1 MSANAQ
7 TLRQIIDS
15 GEFIVAPGVFEMISA
30 RVADKMGFKALY
42 MTGYGA
48 TASFLG
54 LPDAGIATYSEMVDC
69 AGRIARGT
77 STPLIADA
85 DTGYG
90 GLLNV
95 HRTIQGYEAAG
106 VQGIQIEDQVTPKK
120 CGHTLGREVVP
131 LAEMVQKIQVAC
143 DARSKEDTLIIART
157 DSRTDHGL
165 DEALRRGEAFA
176 KAGADVVF
184 IESPE
189 SEEELQKVGATI
201 DAPLLANMVPNGRTP
216 VISSETLKE
225 WGFNIAIYPSAGFS
239 AVAETLRQ
247 AYTHLSVKGTT
258 LGTKVQTYED
268 GNRSMHELMGFQDVW
283 DFEKK
288 WDLRDPDAPGA

>member
-30 RVADKMGFKALY
+30 RVADQMGFKALY

-48 TASFLG
+48 TASYLG

-69 AGRIARGT
+69 AGRIASGT

-131 LAEMVQKIQVAC
+131 LADMVQKIQVAC

-216 VISSETLKE
+216 VIPSETLKA

-258 LGTKVQTYED
+258 LGTEVQTYED

>member
-30 RVADKMGFKALY
+30 RVADEMGFKALY

-48 TASFLG
+48 TASYLG

-69 AGRIARGT
+69 AGRIAHGT

-157 DSRTDHGL
+157 DSRTEHGL

-216 VISSETLKE
+216 VIPSETLKE

-258 LGTKVQTYED
+258 LGTEVQTYED

>member
-216 VISSETLKE
+216 VIPSETLKE

>member
-7 TLRQIIDS
+7 TLRRIIDS

-30 RVADKMGFKALY
+30 RVADQMGFKALY

-48 TASFLG
+48 TASYLG

-176 KAGADVVF
+176 KAGADIVF

-216 VISSETLKE
+216 IIPSETLKE

-258 LGTKVQTYED
+258 LGTEVQTYED
-268 GNRSMHELMGFQDVW
+268 GNRSMHELMGFQNVW

>member
-30 RVADKMGFKALY
+30 RVADQMGFKALY

-48 TASFLG
+48 TASYLG

-69 AGRIARGT
+69 AGRIAHGT

-131 LAEMVQKIQVAC
+131 LADMVQKIQVAC

-157 DSRTDHGL
+157 DSRTEHGL

-216 VISSETLKE
+216 IIPSETLKA

-258 LGTKVQTYED
+258 LGTEVQTYED

>member
-7 TLRQIIDS
+7 TLRRIIDS

-30 RVADKMGFKALY
+30 RVADQMGFKALY

-48 TASFLG
+48 TASYLG

-157 DSRTDHGL
+157 DSRTEHGL

-176 KAGADVVF
+176 KAGADIVF

-216 VISSETLKE
+216 IIPSETLKE

-258 LGTKVQTYED
+258 LGTEVQTYED
-268 GNRSMHELMGFQDVW
+268 GNRSMHELMDSRTFGI
-283 DFEKK
+283 
-288 WDLRDPDAPGA
+288 LRGSGLARS

>member
-1 MSANAQ
+1 MSGNAE

-30 RVADKMGFKALY
+30 RVADQMGFKALY

-48 TASFLG
+48 TASYLG

-157 DSRTDHGL
+157 DSRTEHGL

-216 VISSETLKE
+216 IIPSETLKE

-258 LGTKVQTYED
+258 LGTEVQTYED

-283 DFEKK
+283 DFERK

>member
-1 MSANAQ
+1 MLANAQ
-7 TLRQIIDS
+7 TLRRIIDS

-30 RVADKMGFKALY
+30 RVADQMGFKALY

-48 TASFLG
+48 TASYLG

-216 VISSETLKE
+216 IIPSETLKE

-258 LGTKVQTYED
+258 LGTEVQTYED

-283 DFEKK
+283 DFERK

>member
-1 MSANAQ
+1 MAKNGQ
-7 TLRQIIDS
+7 TLKQIVDS

-30 RVADKMGFKALY
+30 RVADQMGFKALY

-48 TASFLG
+48 TASYLG
-54 LPDAGIATYSEMVDC
+54 LPDAGIASYSEMLNC
-69 AGRIARGT
+69 ASRIAQGT
-77 STPLIADA
+77 TTPLIADA

-95 HRTIQGYEAAG
+95 HRTVQGYEAAG

-131 LAEMVQKIQVAC
+131 LEEMVQKIEVAC
-143 DARSKEDTLIIART
+143 AARQSEHTLIIART

-184 IESPE
+184 VESPE
-189 SEEELQKVGATI
+189 SEEELEKVGATI
-201 DAPLLANMVPNGRTP
+201 DAALLANMVPNGRTP
-216 VISSETLKE
+216 VMPAETLKE

-239 AVAETLRQ
+239 SAAETFRQIYSHLRE
-247 AYTHLSVKGTT
+247 TGSTIGTDVK
-258 LGTKVQTYED
+258 TYED
-268 GNRSMHELMGFQDVW
+268 GNRSMHELMGFEDIW

-288 WDLRDPDAPGA
+288 WALRDPDAPGA

>member
-7 TLRQIIDS
+7 TLRRIIDS

-30 RVADKMGFKALY
+30 RVADQMGFKALY

-48 TASFLG
+48 TASYLG

-157 DSRTDHGL
+157 DSRTEHGL

-216 VISSETLKE
+216 IIPSETLKE

-258 LGTKVQTYED
+258 LGTEVQTYED

-283 DFEKK
+283 DFERK

>member
-30 RVADKMGFKALY
+30 RVADQMGFKALY

-48 TASFLG
+48 TASYLG

-69 AGRIARGT
+69 AGRIAHGT

-131 LAEMVQKIQVAC
+131 LADMVQKIQVAC

-176 KAGADVVF
+176 KAGANVVF

-216 VISSETLKE
+216 IIPSETLKA

-258 LGTKVQTYED
+258 LGTEVQTYED

>member
-1 MSANAQ
+1 MAGNGRS
-7 TLRQIIDS
+7 LKQILDS
-15 GEFIVAPGVFEMISA
+15 GDFIVAPGVFEMISA
-30 RVADKMGFKALY
+30 RVADQMGFHALY

-48 TASFLG
+48 TASYLG
-54 LPDAGIATYSEMVDC
+54 LPDAGVAAYSEMVDC
-69 AGRIARGT
+69 AGRIAQGT
-77 STPLIADA
+77 VTPLIADA

-95 HRTIQGYEAAG
+95 QRTIQGYEAAG

-131 LAEMVQKIQVAC
+131 LEDMVQKIQVAC
-143 DARSKEDTLIIART
+143 DARRSEDTLIIART
-157 DSRTDHGL
+157 DSRTDLGL

-184 IESPE
+184 VESPE

-216 VISSETLKE
+216 VIPAETLKE
-225 WGFNIAIYPSAGFS
+225 WGFNIAIYPSSGFS
-239 AVAETLRQ
+239 AIAETLRQ
-247 AYTHLSVKGTT
+247 AYTHLHENGTT
-258 LGTKVQTYED
+258 IGTPVKTYED

-283 DFEKK
+283 EFEKK
-288 WDLRDPDAPGA
+288 WALRDPDAPGA

>member
-7 TLRQIIDS
+7 TLRRIIDS

-30 RVADKMGFKALY
+30 RVADQMGFKALY

-48 TASFLG
+48 TASYLG

-69 AGRIARGT
+69 AGRIAHGT
-77 STPLIADA
+77 SKPLIADA

-157 DSRTDHGL
+157 DSRTEHGL

-216 VISSETLKE
+216 IIPSETLKA

-258 LGTKVQTYED
+258 LGTEVQTYED

>member
-30 RVADKMGFKALY
+30 RVADEMGFKALY

-48 TASFLG
+48 TASYLG
-54 LPDAGIATYSEMVDC
+54 LPDAGLATYSEMVDC

-95 HRTIQGYEAAG
+95 HRTIEGYEAAG
-106 VQGIQIEDQVTPKK
+106 VQGIQIEDQITPKK

-131 LAEMVQKIQVAC
+131 LEEMVQKIRVAC
-143 DARSKEDTLIIART
+143 DARNSEDTLIIART
-157 DSRTDHGL
+157 DSRTDYGL
-165 DEALRRGEAFA
+165 DEALRRGDAFA
-176 KAGADVVF
+176 KAGADIVF

-189 SEEELQKVGATI
+189 SEEELEKVGATI

-216 VISSETLKE
+216 VLPSEVLRE

-247 AYTHLSVKGTT
+247 AYTHLSENGTT
-258 LGTKVQTYED
+258 LGTGVQTYED
-268 GNRSMHELMGFQDVW
+268 GNRSMHDLMGFPEVW
-283 DFEKK
+283 EFEKK
-288 WDLRDPDAPGA
+288 WDLRDPDAPGS

>member
-1 MSANAQ
+1 MAANGRSLKQ
-7 TLRQIIDS
+7 VIES
-15 GEFIVAPGVFEMISA
+15 GEFVVAPGVFEMISA
-30 RVADKMGFKALY
+30 RVADQMGFHALY

-48 TASFLG
+48 TASYLG

-77 STPLIADA
+77 ATPLIADA

-131 LAEMVQKIQVAC
+131 LEEMVQKIQVAC
-143 DARSKEDTLIIART
+143 DARRSEDTLIIART
-157 DSRTDHGL
+157 DSRTDLGL
-165 DEALRRGEAFA
+165 DEALRRGDAFA

-184 IESPE
+184 VESPE
-189 SEEELQKVGATI
+189 SEEELQKIGATI

-216 VISSETLKE
+216 VIPADTLKE

-239 AVAETLRQ
+239 SVAETLRQ
-247 AYTHLSVKGTT
+247 IYSHLHDNGTT
-258 LGTKVQTYED
+258 LGTDVKTYED
-268 GNRSMHELMGFQDVW
+268 GNRSMHELMGFEDVW
-283 DFEKK
+283 EFEKK
-288 WDLRDPDAPGA
+288 WALRDPDAPGA

>member
-30 RVADKMGFKALY
+30 RVADQMGFKALY

-48 TASFLG
+48 TASYLG

-69 AGRIARGT
+69 AGRIAHGT

-131 LAEMVQKIQVAC
+131 LADMVQKIQVAC

-216 VISSETLKE
+216 VIPSETLKA

-258 LGTKVQTYED
+258 LGTEVQTYED

>member
-1 MSANAQ
+1 MVGNNCSLKQLLDA
-7 TLRQIIDS
+7 

-48 TASFLG
+48 TASYLG
-54 LPDAGIATYSEMVDC
+54 LPDAGVASYSEMVSC
-69 AGRIARGT
+69 AGRIAQGT

-95 HRTIQGYEAAG
+95 QRTVQGYESKG

-131 LAEMVQKIQVAC
+131 LEDMIQKVWDAC
-143 DARSKEDTLIIART
+143 AARCSENTIIIART
-157 DSRTDHGL
+157 DARTDLGL
-165 DEALRRGEAFA
+165 SEALRRGEAFA

-189 SEEELQKVGATI
+189 SEDELRKIGATI

-216 VISSETLKE
+216 IFPAETLQE
-225 WGFNIAIYPSAGFS
+225 WGFDIAIYPNAGFS
-239 AVAETLRQ
+239 PVAETLRQ
-247 AYTHLSVKGTT
+247 IYTHLHENGTT
-258 LGTKVQTYED
+258 LGTDVKTYED
-268 GNRSMHELMGFQDVW
+268 GNRSMHDLMGFPDVW
-283 DFEKK
+283 EFEKK
-288 WDLRDPDAPGA
+288 WALPDQNVPES

>member
-30 RVADKMGFKALY
+30 RVADQMGFKALY

-48 TASFLG
+48 TASYLG

-69 AGRIARGT
+69 AGRIAHGT
-77 STPLIADA
+77 SKPLIADA
-85 DTGYG
+85 ETGYG

-106 VQGIQIEDQVTPKK
+106 VHGIQIEDQVTPKK

-143 DARSKEDTLIIART
+143 DSRSKEDSLIIART

-216 VISSETLKE
+216 IIPSETLKA

-258 LGTKVQTYED
+258 LGTEVQSYED

-288 WDLRDPDAPGA
+288 WDLRDPDAPVA

>member
-30 RVADKMGFKALY
+30 RVADQMGFKALY

-48 TASFLG
+48 TASYLG

-69 AGRIARGT
+69 AGRIASGT

-106 VQGIQIEDQVTPKK
+106 VHGIQIEDQVTPKK

-216 VISSETLKE
+216 IIPSETLKE

-258 LGTKVQTYED
+258 LGTEVQTYED

>member
-1 MSANAQ
+1 MPANAQ

-30 RVADKMGFKALY
+30 RVADQMGFKALY

-48 TASFLG
+48 TASYLG
-54 LPDAGIATYSEMVDC
+54 LPDAGIATYSEMVNC

-216 VISSETLKE
+216 VIPSETLKE

-258 LGTKVQTYED
+258 LGTAVQTYED

>member
-1 MSANAQ
+1 MSANARK
-7 TLRQIIDS
+7 LRRIIDS

-30 RVADKMGFKALY
+30 RVADQMGFKALY

-48 TASFLG
+48 TASYLG

-157 DSRTDHGL
+157 DSRTEHGL

-216 VISSETLKE
+216 IIPSETLKE

-258 LGTKVQTYED
+258 LGTEVQTYED

>member
-1 MSANAQ
+1 MSANAE

-30 RVADKMGFKALY
+30 RVADQMGFKALY

-48 TASFLG
+48 TASYLG

-69 AGRIARGT
+69 AGRIAHGT
-77 STPLIADA
+77 SKPLIADA

-157 DSRTDHGL
+157 DSRTEHGL

-216 VISSETLKE
+216 IIPSETLKA

-258 LGTKVQTYED
+258 LGTEVQTYED